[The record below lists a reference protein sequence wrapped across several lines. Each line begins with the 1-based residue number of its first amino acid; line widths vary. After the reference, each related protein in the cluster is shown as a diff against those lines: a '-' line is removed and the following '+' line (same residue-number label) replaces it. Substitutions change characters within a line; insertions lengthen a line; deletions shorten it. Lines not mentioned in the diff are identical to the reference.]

1 MDLLLDS
8 SGEEEVDD
16 LIMYSSEN
24 TRNERPLSRE
34 DLASLESFCSHPQVQ
49 NYRRSARGRRNA
61 IYIPANR
68 LNQLDPGRVGIEQV
82 ARRSMRGGGGARG
95 PVPRG
100 RGARGPHAAAHHP
113 ALFRTLSEA
122 EFRMDISSSALRAQG
137 RGL

>member
-8 SGEEEVDD
+8 SGEEEVDE
-16 LIMYSSEN
+16 LIMPSSGN

-68 LNQLDPGRVGIEQV
+68 LDQLGPGGVGVEQL
-82 ARRSMRGGGGARG
+82 ARRRSMRGG
-95 PVPRG
+95 
-100 RGARGPHAAAHHP
+100 
-113 ALFRTLSEA
+113 S
-122 EFRMDISSSALRAQG
+122 
-137 RGL
+137 